1 MIPIRN
7 GLWSI
12 RRVAVNADQTANDD
26 TFRQLIVN
34 GKSVR
39 IEPAGIDFSVNQS
52 TSKSAILESRSQIF
66 FADFFEHG
74 ERLRL
79 TLSRPE
85 FAETV
90 SLDAE
95 YLDVPAALYA

>member
-1 MIPIRN
+1 MIAIRK

-12 RRVAVNADQTANDD
+12 NRVSINSKDEANSDN
-26 TFRQLIVN
+26 FRQLLVSEN
-34 GKSVR
+34 RVR
-39 IEPAGIDFSVNQS
+39 IEPAGIDFSINQS

-66 FADFFEHG
+66 FAEFFEQG
-74 ERLRL
+74 ERLRI
-79 TLSRPE
+79 TLSRPA

-95 YLDVPAALYA
+95 YINVPVDKFA